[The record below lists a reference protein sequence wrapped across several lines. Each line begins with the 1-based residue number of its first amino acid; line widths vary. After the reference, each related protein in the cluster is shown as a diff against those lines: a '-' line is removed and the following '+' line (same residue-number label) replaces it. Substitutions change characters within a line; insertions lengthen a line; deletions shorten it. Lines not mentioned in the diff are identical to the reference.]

1 MIGRTIGTYRMI
13 QRVGVGGVGE
23 VFLGEDLML
32 ERPVAIKVLRPE
44 LASRPDIVERFRT
57 EAVTLA
63 KVNHTHI
70 ATVYAFLQEEADFF
84 LIMEYVRGCTLQRL
98 LEVHQALAPAV
109 AVRLLR
115 QALDG
120 IGFAH
125 RHNVIH
131 RDIKPANL
139 MLADQ
144 GLIKVMDFGL
154 ARVLG
159 TAHVTR
165 VDRFVGTLEYISPE
179 QLCGEAADVRSDIYS
194 LGIVLYEL
202 VTGHVPFEHH
212 SEYNLIRA
220 QVEAAPPPPRT
231 FTKTLCEDLEDVILK
246 ALSKAPD
253 DRFQSTEAFSL
264 ALEQCVTAADKVS
277 AFSVEL
283 PVQQLPTSPE
293 AGPQGQGQA
302 IRVKAPSRVAGADH
316 QATRLAETHR
326 VSDITPAVTRPGST
340 LSKYRL
346 PLLMVGLLLAA
357 ATFFAMADLSNTP
370 SRPGQHT
377 AMPAAPRPAGM
388 VETRAVLPQS
398 APVIDSVDAEALT
411 TGHSPVVAGY
421 REPETLRRLPLSD
434 VWVPIQPTLFCKAP
448 DDALASIPDVTSHAP
463 ATGLHPTRV
472 QHDDAAPRVS
482 SPAVDTMPPLSVTSA
497 YAAPAQHVKKRKIEK
512 KTPQRGS
519 GWIIRR

>member
-23 VFLGEDLML
+23 VFVGEDLML

-44 LASRPDIVERFRT
+44 LASRPDIVARFRT

-84 LIMEYVRGCTLQRL
+84 LIMEYVRGWTLQCL
-98 LEVHQALAPAV
+98 IEMHQILAPAV

-125 RHNVIH
+125 RHSVIH

-139 MLADQ
+139 MLADN

-165 VDRFVGTLEYISPE
+165 FDRFVGTLAYISPE
-179 QLCGEAADVRSDIYS
+179 QLCGEEADVRSDIYS

-220 QVEAAPPPPRT
+220 QVEAAPPSPRT
-231 FTKTLCEDLEDVILK
+231 FTQTLSEDLEGIILK

-253 DRFQSTEAFSL
+253 DRFQSAEAFSL
-264 ALEQCVTAADKVS
+264 ALEQCVTEADD
-277 AFSVEL
+277 ASVLSVCL
-283 PVQQLPTSPE
+283 PVRQLPGPPE
-293 AGPQGQGQA
+293 AVPQGKGQA
-302 IRVKAPSRVAGADH
+302 IWVNTPSRMVGADD
-316 QATRLAETHR
+316 QATRLAETYR
-326 VSDITPAVTRPGST
+326 LSDMTPAVTWPGPKPR
-340 LSKYRL
+340 KYRL
-346 PLLMVGLLLAA
+346 LILTSGLLLAA
-357 ATFFAMADLSNTP
+357 SSIFVVDVSNIP
-370 SRPGQHT
+370 IRRGQH
-377 AMPAAPRPAGM
+377 AEKA
-388 VETRAVLPQS
+388 ETSAVLPQS
-398 APVIDSVDAEALT
+398 APVVVSADAEALA
-411 TGHSPVVAGY
+411 TGHSPVAAEY
-421 REPETLRRLPLSD
+421 REPETLRLVPFAD
-434 VWVPIQPTLFCKAP
+434 VWVSIQPDRFCKAP
-448 DDALASIPDVTSHAP
+448 DDDDLTAMLAMTSEAP
-463 ATGLHPTRV
+463 ATGLHPTPAQR
-472 QHDDAAPRVS
+472 DNAAPRVS
-482 SPAVDTMPPLSVTSA
+482 ASMADTIPPLSVTSS
-497 YAAPAQHVKKRKIEK
+497 YAAPAQNVKKRKIDE